1 MKETVKGYCKESKCE
16 YDVYTKEK
24 ADALLSEI
32 PVSYTKEEIDASI
45 QTLNTSI
52 NGCQKKI
59 TSGTSDPTGGSDGDI
74 YFKYKA

>member
-24 ADALLSEI
+24 VEALLSAI

-59 TSGTSDPTGGSDGDI
+59 TSGTSEPSGGNDGDI
-74 YFKYKA
+74 YIKY